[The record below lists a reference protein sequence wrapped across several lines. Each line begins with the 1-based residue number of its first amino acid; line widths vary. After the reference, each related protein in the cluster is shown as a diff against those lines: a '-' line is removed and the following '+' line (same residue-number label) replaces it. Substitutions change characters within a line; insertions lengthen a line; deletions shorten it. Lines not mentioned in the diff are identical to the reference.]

1 MKRTHLYIL
10 ASLFLQSLTAEAQSF
25 TELSPRYEAVIQS
38 VVAQNTSLKAVRQQN
53 EAERLRLQASQ
64 RLPDPE
70 AEVAYLVGSPN
81 GVPNRTN
88 VTVTQQLDWGVLT
101 GRRKDAAKAGGE
113 VLALGQAAAAR
124 EVREAADCALVEL
137 VYRNKMCL
145 ETRRRAETAQEIFAL
160 YGRKYAQG
168 EISLPD
174 LNKARLSASVAR
186 AAAQRAETERK
197 EAEAA
202 IALLAGGADISYP
215 DTVYGTLSA
224 DLPPLP
230 QLLSQAQSSS
240 AVALANGA
248 VRQSLA
254 ERDVAKAEAWPALTA
269 GFMGEYIKNNNYSGI
284 SLGFSLPLWGG
295 GRKRVKQAEAQTLA
309 RQIEADGVRTR
320 LQAAVSRQYQSAA
333 DLLLAESQLRESLA
347 ETDNAALLRRSLD
360 EGRISLLEYLTETA
374 FYYDARTAQLEAE
387 RDAQT
392 ALARLRALLR

>member
-1 MKRTHLYIL
+1 MKRIHLYIL
-10 ASLFLQSLTAEAQSF
+10 ASLFALSRTAEAQSF
-25 TELSPRYEAVIQS
+25 AELSPLYEAAIQN
-38 VVAQNTSLKAVRQQN
+38 VVAHSPTLKAARQQN
-53 EAERLRLQASQ
+53 EAERMQLQAAQ

-101 GRRKDAAKAGGE
+101 GRRRDAAKAGNE
-113 VLALGQAAAAR
+113 LLALSQES
-124 EVREAADCALVEL
+124 EVRKVRAAADCALVEL
-137 VYRNKMCL
+137 VFRNKMLL
-145 ETRRRAETAQEIFAL
+145 EAQRRAAAAQEILAL
-160 YGRKYAQG
+160 FGKKYAQG

-186 AAAQRAETERK
+186 AAAQRAETGRK

-202 IALLAGGADISYP
+202 LALLGGGADIAYP
-215 DTVYGTLSA
+215 DTLYGTVSA
-224 DLPPLP
+224 NLPPLP
-230 QLLSQAQSSS
+230 QLLSQAEGGST
-240 AVALANGA
+240 VALADGA

-254 ERDVAKAEAWPALTA
+254 ERDVAKAETWPALTA

-295 GRKRVKQAEAQTLA
+295 GRKRVKQAEAQALA
-309 RQIEADGVRTR
+309 RQIEADGVRTQ
-320 LQAAVSRQYQSAA
+320 LHAAVSRQYQTAA
-333 DLLLAESQLRESLA
+333 DLLFTESQLRESLA

-360 EGRISLLEYLTETA
+360 AGRISLLEYLTETV